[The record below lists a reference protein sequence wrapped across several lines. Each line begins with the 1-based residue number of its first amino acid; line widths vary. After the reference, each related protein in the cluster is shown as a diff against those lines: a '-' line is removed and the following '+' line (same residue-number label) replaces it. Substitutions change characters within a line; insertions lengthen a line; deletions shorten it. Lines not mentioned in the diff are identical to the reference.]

1 MRLLPRDEKF
11 FDLFTSVASISLAAA
26 KLQLDLLKA
35 DGLRRGPIVDAIK
48 RLEHEADEITQEVVT
63 RLDRVFITPLDR
75 EDIHLLASRL
85 DDVVD
90 LIDGTSHRVQM
101 YHAGEAPSGAIL
113 LAEVV
118 VRATEALLVAV
129 QSLEKNKD
137 RKVLEACAEIK
148 RMEEQGDS
156 VYHEWVARLFDG
168 SPDPL
173 VVIKWKEI
181 YDTMENTL
189 DHMEDVGNVLE
200 SISIKHA

>member
-11 FDLFTSVASISLAAA
+11 FDLFTAVASLCVEAAR
-26 KLQLDLLKA
+26 LQMDLLRA
-35 DGLRRGPIVDAIK
+35 EPLRRQPLVEAIK
-48 RLEHEADEITQEVVT
+48 RLEHDADQITHEVVT

-90 LIDGTSHRVQM
+90 LIDGAARRVQM
-101 YHAGEAPSGAIL
+101 YHAGQAPPGAVL
-113 LAEVV
+113 LGEVV
-118 VRATEALLVAV
+118 VRATQALLVAV
-129 QSLEKNKD
+129 QSLEKNKN
-137 RKVLEACAEIK
+137 RTVLDACDEVK
-148 RMEEQGDS
+148 RLEEEGDS
-156 VYHEWVARLFDG
+156 IYHEWVGRLFDG

-181 YDTMENTL
+181 YDTLENTL